1 MDKWLHR
8 LPPGTTAHLISW
20 GLHLL
25 AAIVIFLVGLWLA
38 RLVIAGMRRL
48 ALTRGAD
55 ATLTAFLMNLAYAAA
70 VAVVV
75 IAALDAIGINT
86 TSLLAVLGAAGLAV
100 GLALQGSLANFA
112 AGVMLILFRPF
123 RSGDYIEAAGVGGT
137 VDDIRIFQTVLH
149 TPDNRDVV
157 VPNAQLFSGVIT
169 NYSTR
174 PTRRIDLVI
183 GISYEDG
190 IAAAR
195 EVIRGVVQA
204 DERILADPT
213 PVYLVTELAES
224 SVNLGLR
231 AWVGSADYLMTRSD
245 LLENLKHALD
255 RAGITIPYPQRQLHH
270 VGAVPTTAT

>member
-1 MDKWLHR
+1 MV
-8 LPPGTTAHLISW
+8 SW

-38 RLVIAGMRRL
+38 RLAIAGMRRL
-48 ALTRGAD
+48 ALARGAD
-55 ATLTAFLMNLAYAAA
+55 ATLTAFLMNIAYAAA

-100 GLALQGSLANFA
+100 GLALQGSLSNFA

-137 VDDIRIFQTVLH
+137 VDDIRIFQTALH

-174 PTRRIDLVI
+174 PTRRIDLVV
-183 GISYEDG
+183 GISYDDD

-204 DERILADPT
+204 DERILADPA
-213 PVYLVTELAES
+213 PVYLVTELADS

-231 AWVGSADYLMTRSD
+231 AWVSSADYLMARSD
-245 LLENLKHALD
+245 LLENIKNALD
-255 RAGITIPYPQRQLHH
+255 GAGISIPYPQRQLHH
-270 VGAVPTTAT
+270 VGPVPTTTA

>member
-1 MDKWLHR
+1 MDKWLHQ
-8 LPPGTTAHLISW
+8 LPPGTTERMVSW

-38 RLVIAGMRRL
+38 RLAIAGMRRL
-48 ALTRGAD
+48 ALARGAD
-55 ATLTAFLMNLAYAAA
+55 ATLTAFLMNIAYAAA

-100 GLALQGSLANFA
+100 GLALQGSLSNFA

-137 VDDIRIFQTVLH
+137 VDDIRIFQTALH

-174 PTRRIDLVI
+174 PTRRIDLVV
-183 GISYEDG
+183 GISYDDD

-204 DERILADPT
+204 DERILADPA
-213 PVYLVTELAES
+213 PVYLVTELADS

-231 AWVGSADYLMTRSD
+231 AWVSSADYLMARSD
-245 LLENLKHALD
+245 LLENIKNALD
-255 RAGITIPYPQRQLHH
+255 GAGISIPYPQRQLHH
-270 VGAVPTTAT
+270 VGPVPTTTA